1 MNKVIQYQKR
11 KSSAINL
18 PNTLVTNKI
27 NEKQQKS
34 ENIKLKETNGTIEE
48 SKKVNVLQTIPSQ
61 QEVPS
66 LNVEKE
72 TIQPPWINSV
82 CVLF

>member
-1 MNKVIQYQKR
+1 MNKIIQYQKR

-34 ENIKLKETNGTIEE
+34 ENIKLKETNSTIEE

>member
-1 MNKVIQYQKR
+1 MNKIIQYQKR